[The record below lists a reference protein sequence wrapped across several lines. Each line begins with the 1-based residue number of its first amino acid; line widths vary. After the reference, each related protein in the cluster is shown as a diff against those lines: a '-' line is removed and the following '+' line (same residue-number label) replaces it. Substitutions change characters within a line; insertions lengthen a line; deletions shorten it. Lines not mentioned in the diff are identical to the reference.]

1 MAYIPGEYHII
12 LFNEVGSKKKV
23 KTATSYT
30 KTLKKQDK
38 FLKKHSTCSS
48 VITLI
53 MNNSRIINDPWGT

>member
-30 KTLKKQDK
+30 KTLKK
-38 FLKKHSTCSS
+38 T
-48 VITLI
+48 
-53 MNNSRIINDPWGT
+53 R